1 MSPDDITATFERAL
15 VLGAVLEGQLQ
26 HIADL
31 FLARAAQLGRLHV
44 QDLSQGKSTRD
55 EHY

>member
-44 QDLSQGKSTRD
+44 QDLSQGKSTR
-55 EHY
+55 E